1 MEVSLRLC
9 LRNRQDLGVLVE
21 IILRIIR
28 LRRPLVLHVLN
39 RRAVVQI
46 LVEILKHRQR
56 PVMCKTLVILKTGIL
71 RIKIVSELVMLTV
84 NRSACLN
91 VVKQRVVHQ
100 HSEGLIV
107 AAGAKFS

>member
-1 MEVSLRLC
+1 MEVSLRLG

-21 IILRIIR
+21 ISLRIIL
-28 LRRPLVLHVLN
+28 LRRPLVHVLN
-39 RRAVVQI
+39 RRSVVQI
-46 LVEILKHRQR
+46 LVEILKHRKR
-56 PVMCKTLVILKTGIL
+56 PVMSKTLVILKTCIL
-71 RIKIVSELVMLTV
+71 RIMIVSELVMLTV

-107 AAGAKFS
+107 AAGAEFS